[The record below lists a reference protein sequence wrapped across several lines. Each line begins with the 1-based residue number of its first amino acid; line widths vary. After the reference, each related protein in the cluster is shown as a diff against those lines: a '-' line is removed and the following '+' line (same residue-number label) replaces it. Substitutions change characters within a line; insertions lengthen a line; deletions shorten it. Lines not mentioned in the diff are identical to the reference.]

1 MSSSSS
7 CSSSPYSSP
16 ETGVEMDMN
25 FFPTD
30 QLYQQPLLDWDLPA
44 DLLLQQQTY
53 QIPVQ
58 QKLQHQPIQY
68 GVTQMGLGTPPT
80 SPHAP
85 APYNKFM
92 GQNEIGMY
100 YQGSQPQ
107 VIQNVYVITERQ
119 LASLLLQPEQPLL
132 TASSSPQQLQEA
144 QLEYLMLQQPDNLE
158 SSSLFRPS
166 PITSSCSSSLSNSPF
181 PESPLMA
188 IANDFDLFPQQSAVG
203 YPTVPVMVPQATSVQ
218 AIYNQG
224 PVYPQLTPPMN
235 QMDFEA
241 DSSSLFRQDAISA
254 GLNDHHHHQSQEI
267 FTTELSLLCKSPGK
281 FPCCEQLPGEPIED
295 NNTSYSGSPLQDI
308 QEIEYSESDSLSSE
322 EDQEDGEESE
332 QDPSYVP
339 SSRARSHTTG
349 GIHGPKSQTKARS
362 KSMVIS
368 TGAPYGSPYIK
379 EESLSPKTPARHD
392 RRRSGSY
399 TAGGHSH
406 HHQLLDPENVPAI
419 KDIHVCPVC
428 QRRFTRPFNLR
439 SHLMTHTTARP
450 FPCDECHWKFTRQHD
465 LLRHKR
471 AKHPNSVTNGTTT
484 NNAGQKKD
492 AKSRTVSAA

>member
-1 MSSSSS
+1 MQANNIVFNHTTTPVFNSPMSSSSS

-107 VIQNVYVITERQ
+107 VIQNV
-119 LASLLLQPEQPLL
+119 
-132 TASSSPQQLQEA
+132 
-144 QLEYLMLQQPDNLE
+144 
-158 SSSLFRPS
+158 PS